1 MMQEQLAAHQIERE
15 VVKTPSHEE
24 ESTEGVV
31 FDDFGYSKNEHVVA
45 RMNVEDLLLSKS
57 R

>member
-1 MMQEQLAAHQIERE
+1 MVKEELTSHEVEGE
-15 VVKTPSHEE
+15 VVETPSHEE

-31 FDDFGYSKNEHVVA
+31 FDDFCYSKNEQVVA
-45 RMNVEDLLLSKS
+45 RMDMGDLLLSKS

>member
-1 MMQEQLAAHQIERE
+1 MVKEELTSHEVEGE

-24 ESTEGVV
+24 ESTKGVV
-31 FDDFGYSKNEHVVA
+31 FDDFGYSKNKQVVT
-45 RMNVEDLLLSKS
+45 RMCVGDLLLSKS

>member
-1 MMQEQLAAHQIERE
+1 MVKEELTSHEVEGE
-15 VVKTPSHEE
+15 VVETPSHEE

-31 FDDFGYSKNEHVVA
+31 FDDFGYLKNKQVVV
-45 RMNVEDLLLSKS
+45 RINVGDLLLSKS

>member
-1 MMQEQLAAHQIERE
+1 MVKEELTSHEVEGE

-31 FDDFGYSKNEHVVA
+31 FDDFGYSKNEHVVT
-45 RMNVEDLLLSKS
+45 RMCVGDLLLSKS

>member
-1 MMQEQLAAHQIERE
+1 MVKEELTSHEVEGE
-15 VVKTPSHEE
+15 VVETPSHEE

-31 FDDFGYSKNEHVVA
+31 FDDFGYSKNEQVVA
-45 RMNVEDLLLSKS
+45 RMDMGDLLLSKS

>member
-1 MMQEQLAAHQIERE
+1 MVKEELTSHEVEGE
-15 VVKTPSHEE
+15 VVETPSHEE

-31 FDDFGYSKNEHVVA
+31 FDDFGYSKNEHVVT
-45 RMNVEDLLLSKS
+45 RMCVGDLLLSKS

>member
-1 MMQEQLAAHQIERE
+1 MVKEELTSHEVEGE

-24 ESTEGVV
+24 ESTKGVV
-31 FDDFGYSKNEHVVA
+31 FDDFGYSKNERVVGK
-45 RMNVEDLLLSKS
+45 MNMGDLLLSKS